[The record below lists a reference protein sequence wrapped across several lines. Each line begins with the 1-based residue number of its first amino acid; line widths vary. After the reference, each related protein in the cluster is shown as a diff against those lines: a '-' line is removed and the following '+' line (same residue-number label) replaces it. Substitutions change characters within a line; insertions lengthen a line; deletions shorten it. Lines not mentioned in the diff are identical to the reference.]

1 MQFIKKEVK
10 INNKE
15 YFDSLCKKFKVSS
28 IVMEL
33 LFARGYTTE
42 KSIQAYLQPSISG
55 LYNPFLLKGMNE
67 AVKIIKQHVASNHM
81 ITILGDY
88 DTDGICATAIL
99 EKYLQSIGAKVTH
112 FLPNRFVDGYGMTM
126 DTIDKIR
133 NTFEPNLLIT
143 VDCGISCYAE
153 IEYAK
158 SFGIEV
164 VVTDHHELPDKLPD
178 CTIVDPKIPSDY
190 PFNGLCGAGVVLKLV
205 HALGGVKECLQYT
218 PICALATVADIVPL
232 IDENRIIVSDGLLKQ
247 AELPKGVLALIKKL
261 KLKTICSTDISMKLA
276 PKINT
281 AGRMGDPSIAYELF
295 VEEDDKAIALKL
307 RNLFE
312 LNDKRVQDGN
322 DILEECL
329 ELLKGENLS
338 QSHAIVLKGEHWNS
352 GVLGIICSRLVEL
365 YHKPVFLMAK
375 VENELKGSTRSIE
388 GIDINKVMNTLQD
401 DFIRFGGHSQAGG
414 FSIRPENFN
423 KVKNGI
429 NEVLKRAKMTTENP
443 VVYYDAD
450 LSLSSISTTL
460 LNDLEKLQPYG
471 FGNEKPLF
479 KIGVDKVSFA
489 PIKTS
494 PQHIKAKY
502 GYVDFICYQGQKYL
516 NNLKI
521 NCEKTILGELAFNI
535 FGSKKSIQVN
545 VKNFFFGPLR
555 TAVGQD
561 FILAKYVEQLK
572 YLGSK
577 VTHEPEYKPLDD
589 LIKYYN
595 NVSNKGI
602 AVLAYQ
608 FSTYQY
614 FIKNITKPIEFCYQK
629 LTHKTDTNTIIYL
642 PDDKIDFSN
651 FQTIILLDQPLIKQ
665 YMSQFSAY
673 HVLVN
678 FDANYPVFANFD
690 VDRTIFAYTHK
701 AIQTITLQ
709 NKTIDSLYD
718 YFVQVKKLIPN
729 IKNYKYNEFYFII
742 CVFEELGF
750 IEIKEGNIRILPSTK
765 KELSSSCIFQFLNKL
780 LNNGNLS

>member
-10 INNKE
+10 ISNKE
-15 YFDSLCKKFKVSS
+15 YFDSLCKKFNVSS
-28 IVMEL
+28 VVMEL

-42 KSIQAYLQPSISG
+42 KAIQAYLQPSISC
-55 LYNPFLLKGMNE
+55 LYNPFLLKGMDD
-67 AVKIIKQHVASNHM
+67 AVKKIKQHVASNHT

-99 EKYLQSIGAKVTH
+99 EHYLLSIGAKVTH

-133 NTFEPNLLIT
+133 NAFHPDLLIT

-178 CTIVDPKIPSDY
+178 CITVDPKIPSDY

-205 HALGGVKECLQYT
+205 HALGGVKECLNYT

-232 IDENRIIVSDGLLKQ
+232 IDENRIIVSDGLKKQ

-261 KLKTICSTDISMKLA
+261 KLKSICSTDISMKLA

-281 AGRMGDPSIAYELF
+281 AGRMGDPSIAYDLF
-295 VEEDDKAIALKL
+295 VEQDDKAIASKL

-338 QSHAIVLKGEHWNS
+338 QTYAIVLKGEHWNS

-365 YHKPVFLMAK
+365 YHKPVFLMAR
-375 VENELKGSTRSIE
+375 VEEELKGSARSIE
-388 GIDINKVMNTLQD
+388 GIDINKVMNALQK

-414 FSIRPENFN
+414 FSIRPDAFD
-423 KVKNGI
+423 KVKNDI
-429 NEVLKRAKMTTENP
+429 NEMVKQVSTNDENP
-443 VVYYDAD
+443 VVYYDID
-450 LSLSSISTTL
+450 LPIGKITTTL
-460 LNDLEKLQPYG
+460 VNDLEKLQPYG
-471 FGNEKPLF
+471 FANEKPIF
-479 KIGVDKVSFA
+479 KIGVDNVSFT

-516 NNLKI
+516 ENLKI
-521 NCEKTILGELAFNI
+521 NCEKTVLGELSYNI

-545 VKNFFFGPLR
+545 VKNFMFGPLR
-555 TAVGQD
+555 TAISQD
-561 FILAKYVEQLK
+561 LILAKYVAQLK
-572 YLGSK
+572 SLGTK
-577 VTHEPEYKPLDD
+577 LKYDPQYKSMDE
-589 LIKYYN
+589 LIKIYN
-595 NVSNKGI
+595 NATNKGI
-602 AVLAYQ
+602 AILAYQ
-608 FSTYQY
+608 FSTYQA
-614 FIKNITKPIEFCYQK
+614 FIKNITKPVEFCYQK
-629 LTHKTDTNTIIYL
+629 LTHKTDANTIIFL
-642 PDDKIDFSN
+642 PDEDIDYSN
-651 FQTIILLDQPLIKQ
+651 FHTIILLDQPLIKE
-665 YMSQFSAY
+665 YLSQFEAY
-673 HVLVN
+673 TVLIN
-678 FDANYPVFANFD
+678 NQANYPIFANFD
-690 VDRTIFAYTHK
+690 TDRTVFAYTHK
-701 AIQTITLQ
+701 ALQTIASQ
-709 NKTIDSLYD
+709 NKTFDSLYD
-718 YFVQVKKLIPN
+718 YYTQVKKLIPN
-729 IKNYKYNEFYFII
+729 IKNYKYQEFYFIL

-750 IEIKEGNIRILPSTK
+750 IEINNNTITILPSTK
-765 KELSSSCIFQFLNKL
+765 KELASSCIYQFVS
-780 LNNGNLS
+780 NLIK